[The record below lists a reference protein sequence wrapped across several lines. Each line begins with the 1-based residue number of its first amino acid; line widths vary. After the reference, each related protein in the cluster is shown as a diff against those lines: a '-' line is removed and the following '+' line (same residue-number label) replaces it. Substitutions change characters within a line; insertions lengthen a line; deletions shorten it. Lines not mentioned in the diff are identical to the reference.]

1 MSSATNLNYQVHVSV
16 SVYVSSSNIRYLLQV
31 FLTSIDY
38 ASANNKTEMFDLS
51 FSPLELTTS
60 NLGMSLSGFKVTMQR
75 MPIPF
80 VITTYVPTG
89 LLTTTAFIG
98 FVVPVDKV
106 PGRMAL
112 LVTIFLMLVNISS
125 MERNRGPAV
134 S

>member
-1 MSSATNLNYQVHVSV
+1 M
-16 SVYVSSSNIRYLLQV
+16 QV

-38 ASANNKTEMFDLS
+38 TSANNKTEMFDLT
-51 FSPLELTTS
+51 FEPLELTTS
-60 NLGMSLSGFKVTMQR
+60 NLGFSLSGLKVIMKR
-75 MPIPF
+75 MPMPF

-134 S
+134 RNSVYISVVHISHLRLMPGARFNAMKL

>member
-1 MSSATNLNYQVHVSV
+1 M
-16 SVYVSSSNIRYLLQV
+16 LQV
-31 FLTSIDY
+31 FITTIDY
-38 ASANNKTEMFDLS
+38 ITANNETEMFDLS
-51 FSPLELTTS
+51 FGPLELTTS
-60 NLGMSLSGFKVTMQR
+60 SLGMSLTGFKVTMRR

-98 FVVPVDKV
+98 FVIPVDKV

-134 S
+134 SILGILGEVHDFAAEPHSY

>member
-1 MSSATNLNYQVHVSV
+1 MSSSDIGY
-16 SVYVSSSNIRYLLQV
+16 RLQV
-31 FLTSIDY
+31 FLTSIDFK
-38 ASANNKTEMFDLS
+38 SANNKTEMFDLT
-51 FSPLELTTS
+51 FDPLELTTS
-60 NLGMSLSGFKVTMQR
+60 NLGMSLSGFKVTMKR
-75 MPIPF
+75 MPMPF

-134 S
+134 RTSIYQRTRAYARKAMKF